1 MEYTHKEVKKTRQT
15 NRGCIREKE
24 LITYSQY
31 MLGLATSEEF
41 TGGVKHDL
49 IYKPGPQVFQLTSE
63 PFAVS
68 QGV

>member
-1 MEYTHKEVKKTRQT
+1 MMEYTHKEVKKTRQT
-15 NRGCIREKE
+15 NRGYIREKE

-31 MLGLATSEEF
+31 MLGSATSEEF
-41 TGGVKHDL
+41 TGGVKHL

-63 PFAVS
+63 PFVVS